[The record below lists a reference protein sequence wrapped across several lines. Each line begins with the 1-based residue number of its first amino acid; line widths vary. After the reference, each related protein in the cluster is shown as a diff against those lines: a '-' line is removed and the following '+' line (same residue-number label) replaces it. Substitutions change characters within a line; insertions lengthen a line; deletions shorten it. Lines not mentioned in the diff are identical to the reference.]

1 MARILSVSYL
11 VKSMIVVA
19 AMLGTTG
26 AGLAQNKLTTT
37 VDQPIVVD
45 RKASAIT
52 NEKANLGTVKV
63 VPVAGPPASNVLIYV
78 PPPGQK
84 DIEDS
89 VQYTVDNQSP
99 TVGISVKPAAPQLN
113 DAQFY
118 ASSFKALFALFIIAV
133 ITESGL
139 ALLFNWRPYLNR
151 FDGKAAN
158 PLVALLFSLL
168 LVWLFDLDIATSLMN
183 TYSGSKLPA
192 NLPGMVLTAMI
203 IAGGSAGVNKVFQA
217 FGLRTPASQQ
227 EAAPKPPPTQ
237 AWLSVALRRDKA
249 DGNVDV
255 LIGPTG
261 HQQAAGSIAGT
272 GSRRSVL
279 SWLLR
284 NKSRYP
290 QSGGHV
296 MAPGTPIEVSL
307 VGMDSNKQPI
317 RSATWGPYEL
327 AAGAIVDVELT
338 L

>member
-1 MARILSVSYL
+1 
-11 VKSMIVVA
+11 VV
-19 AMLGTTG
+19 
-26 AGLAQNKLTTT
+26 Q
-37 VDQPIVVD
+37 
-45 RKASAIT
+45 
-52 NEKANLGTVKV
+52 
-63 VPVAGPPASNVLIYV
+63 VAGPPASNVLIYI
-78 PPPGQK
+78 PPPGAK

-89 VQYTVDNQSP
+89 VQYTADGQSP
-99 TVGISVKPAAPQLN
+99 TIAISVKPAAPQLN

-139 ALLFNWRPYLNR
+139 ALLFNWRPYLRR

-183 TYSGSKLPA
+183 TYSGTKLAA
-192 NLPGMVLTAMI
+192 NPPGMVLTAMI

-217 FGLRTPASQQ
+217 FGFRSPASQ
-227 EAAPKPPPTQ
+227 EAAPKPPLNQ
-237 AWLSVALRRDKA
+237 AWLSVTLRREKA

-255 LIGPTG
+255 LIGPAG
-261 HQQAAGSIAGT
+261 HQQAAGSISGT
-272 GSRRSVL
+272 GSRLRWL
-279 SWLLR
+279 SWLLL

-290 QSGGHV
+290 GSGGHV
-296 MAPGTPIEVSL
+296 MAPGTPVEVTL
-307 VGMDSNKQPI
+307 VGVDSSKQPI

-327 AAGAIVDVELT
+327 ATGAIVDVELT

>member
-1 MARILSVSYL
+1 MTRSLSHL
-11 VKSMIVVA
+11 VQCAVIAA
-19 AMLGTTG
+19 AMLATI
-26 AGLAQNKLTTT
+26 GLADAQEKITTA
-37 VDQPIVVD
+37 VDQSVIVA
-45 RKASAIT
+45 RKTQAIT
-52 NEKANLGTVKV
+52 NEKANLGTVTKV
-63 VPVAGPPASNVLIYV
+63 PQNVAGQPMNILIYL
-78 PPPGQK
+78 PPPGAK
-84 DIEDS
+84 DIEDA
-89 VQYTVDNQSP
+89 VQYTVDGQTA
-99 TVGISVKPAAPQLN
+99 TVAVSVKPAAPQLN
-113 DAQFY
+113 DTQFY
-118 ASSFKALFALFIIAV
+118 SSSFKALFALFIIAI

-183 TYSGSKLPA
+183 TYSGTKLPA
-192 NLPGMVLTAMI
+192 NVPGMVLTAMI

-217 FGLRTPASQQ
+217 FGFRTPASQQ
-227 EAAPKPPPTQ
+227 PAAPKPPPTQ
-237 AWLSVALRRDKA
+237 AWLSATLRREKA

-261 HQQAAGSIAGT
+261 HQQAAGSITGA
-272 GSRRSVL
+272 GSRLPWL

-284 NKSRYP
+284 NKARYP

-296 MAPGTPIEVSL
+296 IPPGTPIEVSL
-307 VGMDSNKQPI
+307 VGVDSNKQPI